1 MKKDAIF
8 NLVAISSNKLYCN
21 EYDNAKEELKKLSAF
36 NDIPSLE
43 PGSLVTAVDVIAP
56 KKIKEADEMVNSI
69 DNEDYYVSLSMITA
83 YTDPNSNYSIALAM
97 SAKIE
102 ILNSKEKTVDE
113 IKELINENKISF
125 VRPILGKTLNIMS
138 ILLSEYTDIYS
149 VPGLNDVLE
158 ENRENFVINFSN

>member
-1 MKKDAIF
+1 MKRDAIF
-8 NLVAISSNKLYCN
+8 NLVAISLNKLYCN
-21 EYDNAKEELKKLSAF
+21 KYSNAKEELKKLSEF

-43 PGSLVTAVDVIAP
+43 PGSLATAVDVIAP

-69 DNEDYYVSLSMITA
+69 DIEDYYVSLSMITA
-83 YTDPNSNYSIALAM
+83 YTEPNSNYSIALVL

-125 VRPILGKTLNIMS
+125 VRPILGKTLNIIS
-138 ILLSEYTDIYS
+138 ILLSEYTDIYL
-149 VPGLNDVLE
+149 VPGLNEVLE

>member
-8 NLVAISSNKLYCN
+8 NLVAISLNKLYCN
-21 EYDNAKEELKKLSAF
+21 EYNNAKEELKKLSVF

-43 PGSLVTAVDVIAP
+43 PGSLVTAVDVIVP
-56 KKIKEADEMVNSI
+56 KKINEADEMVNSI
-69 DNEDYYVSLSMITA
+69 DNEDYYVSLSMITS
-83 YTDPNSNYSIALAM
+83 YTDPHSNYSIAVAL

-125 VRPILGKTLNIMS
+125 VQPILGKILNIIS
-138 ILLSEYTDIYS
+138 ILLSEYTNIYS

>member
-1 MKKDAIF
+1 MKRDAIF
-8 NLVAISSNKLYCN
+8 NLVAISLNKLYCN
-21 EYDNAKEELKKLSAF
+21 EYSNAKEELKNLSEF

-43 PGSLVTAVDVIAP
+43 PGSLATAVDVIAP

-69 DNEDYYVSLSMITA
+69 DIEDYYVSLSMITA
-83 YTDPNSNYSIALAM
+83 YTEPNSNYSIALVL

-102 ILNSKEKTVDE
+102 ILDSKEKTVDE

-125 VRPILGKTLNIMS
+125 VRPILGKTLNIIS
-138 ILLSEYTDIYS
+138 ILLSEYTDIYL
-149 VPGLNDVLE
+149 VPGLNEVLE